1 MVWIKRNLWFLI
13 GSVVALGLLG
23 VSGFYLFAQNK
34 ANNEIEQKLAQ
45 GYSDLNDLDSENPNP
60 GNERVDNITA
70 AREQRKEW
78 QAAIAKAG
86 RFFEPIPPIPAAD
99 ANGIT
104 DQEFASAL
112 RQTIDQMQHD
122 AQASSV
128 ILPPQYDFSFG
139 AIKSRITFAPGSL
152 NPLSVQLGEVKAIG
166 DILFQAKINSLDSIR
181 RSRVSPDDVEMA
193 DYIDRPSVTN
203 DLAVITP
210 YEITFRCF
218 STELAGVLGG
228 LANSTHCFIVKTA
241 VVEPA
246 GAATG
251 GGTAGGARPD
261 DASANSPSPVL
272 FRGGLPTVLNEHPL
286 KVTLLVELVKLK
298 PSGK

>member
-1 MVWIKRNLWFLI
+1 MAWIKRNLWFLI
-13 GSVVALGLLG
+13 GSVVALALLG
-23 VSGFYLFAQNK
+23 VSGFYLFTQNK
-34 ANNEIEQKLAQ
+34 ANNEIEQKLTQ
-45 GYSDLNDLDSENPNP
+45 GYSDLNALLQETPNA
-60 GNERVDNITA
+60 GNDRVDNIAA
-70 AREQRKEW
+70 ARAQQKEW

-86 RFFEPIPPIPAAD
+86 AFFAPIPPIPAA
-99 ANGIT
+99 AGTNGIT

-128 ILPPQYDFSFG
+128 ILPPQYDFSFA

-152 NPLSVQLGEVKAIG
+152 DPLSIQLGEVKAVC
-166 DILFQAKINSLDSIR
+166 DILFQAKVNSLDSIR

-193 DYIDRPSVTN
+193 DYIDLPSVTN
-203 DLAVITP
+203 DQAVITP

-218 STELAGVLGG
+218 STELAGVISG

-241 VVEPA
+241 AIEPA
-246 GAATG
+246 GAA
-251 GGTAGGARPD
+251 AGGANARPD
-261 DASANSPSPVL
+261 DTAGTSPSPVL
-272 FRGGLPTVLNEHPL
+272 FRGGMPTVLNEHPL

-298 PSGK
+298 PSGQ